1 MSTDMAYGDFKN
13 LPRTKNPKYD
23 EYHRWLDSVVYK
35 YFDKRTSGDY
45 VKSEIMPNQQLAE
58 ELRKPIIRKFE
69 KRKVYSPLEVNI
81 SSVDLADMQLISK
94 FNKRFI
100 FLLCIIDIYSKYT
113 WVVVLKIKRVLQLL
127 MLSNKY
133 EMNIIVNQ
141 IKYG

>member
-35 YFDKRTSGDY
+35 YFDKRTSADY

-58 ELRKPIIRKFE
+58 KLRKPIIRKFE

-81 SSVDLADMQLISK
+81 SSVDFADMQLI
-94 FNKRFI
+94 
-100 FLLCIIDIYSKYT
+100 
-113 WVVVLKIKRVLQLL
+113 RVLQLL